1 MHVLLLTYAV
11 PAIVVVVM
19 ETASPQAE
27 SAVIQS
33 VVIQSCIIAVG
44 KVNTVVGTNIR
55 VVACGHA
62 EVEVVAVV
70 VTIPDTHSPRTT
82 YHIYRTVEVV
92 AIDESTVLTTT
103 EHIHEVFVA
112 HIEQV
117 VIIVNSIVVSI
128 YYIVYY
134 LVHLIQEVKVDFIHV
149 VVLTV

>member
-1 MHVLLLTYAV
+1 MYVLLLTYAV

-27 SAVIQS
+27 STVIQS
-33 VVIQSCIIAVG
+33 VVIHSCIIAVG

-62 EVEVVAVV
+62 EVEVVAIV
-70 VTIPDTHSPRTT
+70 VTIPDTHSSRTT
-82 YHIYRTVEVV
+82 YHIYRAVEVV
-92 AIDESTVLTTT
+92 AVDESTVLTAT

-117 VIIVNSIVVSI
+117 VVIVNSIVVSI

>member
-70 VTIPDTHSPRTT
+70 VTVPDTHSPRTT

-92 AIDESTVLTTT
+92 TVDESTVLTAT
-103 EHIHEVFVA
+103 EHIHEVFIA
-112 HIEQV
+112 NIEQIV
-117 VIIVNSIVVSI
+117 VIVNSIVVSI

>member
-11 PAIVVVVM
+11 PAIVVVVL

-33 VVIQSCIIAVG
+33 VVIQSSIIAVG

-92 AIDESTVLTTT
+92 AIDESTVLTAT

-117 VIIVNSIVVSI
+117 VIIVNSIIVSI
-128 YYIVYY
+128 YNIVDY

>member
-19 ETASPQAE
+19 VTASPQAE

-92 AIDESTVLTTT
+92 TVDESTVLTAT

-112 HIEQV
+112 HIKQV

>member
-44 KVNTVVGTNIR
+44 KVNTVVCANIR

-70 VTIPDTHSPRTT
+70 VTVPDTHSPRTT

-92 AIDESTVLTTT
+92 AIDESTVLTAT

>member
-92 AIDESTVLTTT
+92 TVDESTVLTAT

-112 HIEQV
+112 HIKQV
-117 VIIVNSIVVSI
+117 VIIVNSIVASI

>member
-1 MHVLLLTYAV
+1 MLLLTYAV

-33 VVIQSCIIAVG
+33 VVIQSSIIAVG

-92 AIDESTVLTTT
+92 TVDESTVLTAT

-128 YYIVYY
+128 YYIVDY

>member
-1 MHVLLLTYAV
+1 
-11 PAIVVVVM
+11 M

-33 VVIQSCIIAVG
+33 VVIQSSIIAVG

-92 AIDESTVLTTT
+92 AVDESTVLTAT

>member
-62 EVEVVAVV
+62 EVEVVAVA

-92 AIDESTVLTTT
+92 TVDESTVLTAT

-117 VIIVNSIVVSI
+117 VVIVNSIVVSI